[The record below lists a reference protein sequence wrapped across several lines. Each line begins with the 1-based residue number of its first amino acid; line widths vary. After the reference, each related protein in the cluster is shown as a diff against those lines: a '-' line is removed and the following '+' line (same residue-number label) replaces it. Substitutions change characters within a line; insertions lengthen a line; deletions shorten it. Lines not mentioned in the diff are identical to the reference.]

1 MFFDARNETAKL
13 NEFELIEPGT
23 YVATITEIGLKDDQY
38 GNEYVRVE
46 LTFDDT
52 RRKFFDNVYFNHPEF
67 ANLATKGRAR
77 MKLYCELAGLEGLQ
91 GPNDLKR
98 LIGAQYLIVMGAYTP
113 KNGGERKNVINN
125 ILAVQGEAPV
135 EHQEED
141 DVPVDQDIPAPTPV
155 RAAAPVAKPLVRRPL
170 ATPIRR

>member
-1 MFFDARNETAKL
+1 MTWFDARNETAKL
-13 NEFELIEPGT
+13 NEFELIEPGRYT
-23 YVATITEIGLKDDQY
+23 ATITEINLKDDKW
-38 GNEYVRVE
+38 GNEFIKIE
-46 LTFDDT
+46 LTFDDN
-52 RRKFFDNVYFNHPEF
+52 RRKFFDNVYFAHSEF
-67 ANLATKGRAR
+67 PDMANKGRAR

-98 LIGAQYLIVMGAYTP
+98 LIGAQYTIVMGAYTP

-125 ILAVQGEAPV
+125 ILPAQNEAPV

-155 RAAAPVAKPLVRRPL
+155 RAAPVAKPLVRRPL

>member
-13 NEFELIEPGT
+13 NDFELIEPGT
-23 YVATITEIGLKDDQY
+23 YVATITEIGLKDDKW
-38 GNEYVRVE
+38 GNEYIKIE
-46 LTFDDT
+46 LTFDDS
-52 RRKFFDNVYFNHPEF
+52 RRKFFDNVYFTHSEF
-67 ANLATKGRAR
+67 PDMATKGRAR
-77 MKLYCELAGLEGLQ
+77 MKLYCELVGLEGLQ

-125 ILAVQGEAPV
+125 ILPVQGEAV
-135 EHQEED
+135 AQEYAEE
-141 DVPVDQDIPAPTPV
+141 DVPVDQEAPAPAPV
-155 RAAAPVAKPLVRRPL
+155 RAAAPVAKPLVRRPV